1 MNKNFEQNF
10 QTSYLPLPTLSR
22 SVIVFPLQQA
32 CRKSVLAG
40 IIYIAGMMVM
50 LRPEIMRTIRDNLMD
65 SEITIEEKTRVRL
78 LECGNDNGMSTG
90 IANRDRPVV

>member
-1 MNKNFEQNF
+1 
-10 QTSYLPLPTLSR
+10 
-22 SVIVFPLQQA
+22 
-32 CRKSVLAG
+32 
-40 IIYIAGMMVM
+40 MMVM